1 VRIVAGEFKGRRL
14 LSPPDKQVRP
24 TSDKVKEALFSIL
37 GEKVQGAVCC
47 DLFAGTGSL
56 GLEAVSRGSEKCF
69 FCDNA
74 GESIKL
80 IKENV
85 KACRAEDRSEIIHS
99 DYRKALSKMEV
110 QADIFFLDPP
120 YKKDLWEKSMEMIAE
135 LGLLA
140 PGGVIAAEHQ
150 RDKELPDEIACFKK
164 TKERRYGTVVLSL
177 FV

>member
-1 VRIVAGEFKGRRL
+1 VRIISGEFKGRRL
-14 LSPPDKQVRP
+14 LSPLDMNVRP

-37 GEKVQGAVCC
+37 GEKVSGAVCC

-56 GLEAVSRGSEKCF
+56 GLEAVSRGAEKCF

-85 KACRAEDRSEIIHS
+85 KACRAEDRAEIMHS
-99 DYRKALSKMEV
+99 DYRKALSKIEDQV
-110 QADIFFLDPP
+110 DIFFLDPP
-120 YKKDLWEKSMEMIAE
+120 YKKDLWEKSMEMIA
-135 LGLLA
+135 GLDLMA
-140 PGGVIAAEHQ
+140 PGGIIAVEHH
-150 RDKELPDEIACFKK
+150 RDKELPDEIICFKK